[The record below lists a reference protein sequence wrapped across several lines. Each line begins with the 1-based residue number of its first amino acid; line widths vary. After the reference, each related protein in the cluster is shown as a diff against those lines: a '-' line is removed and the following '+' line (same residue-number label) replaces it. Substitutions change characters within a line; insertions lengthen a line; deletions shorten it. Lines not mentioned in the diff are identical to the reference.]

1 MSDPTDDLLGTQGK
15 DVDGDGYEEVVVEY
29 FDDGSSV
36 ATYDFNAD
44 GEIDGVD
51 VDTDGDDKIDLAVV
65 EAGDEVAVFTDPVSS
80 DAEPEIMSL
89 DDAEELAPGLV
100 DLLGEDHGEVDLADL
115 DPSDLDEN
123 TPVSNPFVPDADHDD
138 KDRDDDDE
146 DRDRDD
152 EDDDT
157 DRDRDDDTD
166 LVDDGKHPQGD
177 PDGTSLVGD
186 PFGEADLWFEQAVN
200 GTCAPATVAQIV
212 SEYSGQEFTD
222 EQQFVDMAID
232 SGAMEV
238 LPDGTTSGMYA
249 HDIVDLLND
258 SGVPAELEDGLGI
271 EDLKGYLAEDVGVAV
286 MVDADEYWNPM
297 YGMPEEAEDDM
308 PNHIVMVTGVD
319 EEAGVVYINDTG
331 TPDGEALA
339 VPIDYFL
346 DAWDDSGSQ
355 AVVCDEPAPDSQ
367 TVDTVDLDED
377 DDRERD
383 GEPDER
389 DQDSSGMAEAGLAQ
403 SATVSQLVDGRWALL
418 PVVLSGDAAAA
429 ASK

>member
-1 MSDPTDDLLGTQGK
+1 MSDPTDDLLGAQGK
-15 DVDGDGYEEVVVEY
+15 DADGDGYEEIVVEY

-51 VDTDGDDKIDLAVV
+51 VDTDGDNQIDLAVV
-65 EAGDEVAVFTDPVSS
+65 ETSDGEVAVFTDPESS
-80 DAEPEIMSL
+80 DAEPEIMSF
-89 DDAEELAPGLV
+89 DEAEELAPGLV

-115 DPSDLDEN
+115 DPSDLEDK
-123 TPVSNPFVPDADHDD
+123 PASNPFVFAPD
-138 KDRDDDDE
+138 KDEDEDE
-146 DRDRDD
+146 DRDRDEDKDRDD
-152 EDDDT
+152 E
-157 DRDRDDDTD
+157 DRDDDGDTEV
-166 LVDDGKHPQGD
+166 VDPGKHPQGD

-212 SEYSGQEFTD
+212 SEYTGQEFTD

-249 HDIVDLLND
+249 HDIVTLLND
-258 SGVPAELEDGLGI
+258 SGVPADLEDGLGVD
-271 EDLKGYLAEDVGVAV
+271 DLKGFLADDVGVAV

-308 PNHIVMVTGVD
+308 PNHIVLVTGVD

-339 VPIDYFL
+339 VPMDYFL
-346 DAWDDSGSQ
+346 DAWEDSGSQ

-367 TVDTVDLDED
+367 TVDIVDPDEDESD
-377 DDRERD
+377 DDRERED
-383 GEPDER
+383 DER
-389 DQDSSGMAEAGLAQ
+389 DQGSSGMAESGLAK
-403 SATVSQLVDGRWALL
+403 SATVSHLVDGRWALL